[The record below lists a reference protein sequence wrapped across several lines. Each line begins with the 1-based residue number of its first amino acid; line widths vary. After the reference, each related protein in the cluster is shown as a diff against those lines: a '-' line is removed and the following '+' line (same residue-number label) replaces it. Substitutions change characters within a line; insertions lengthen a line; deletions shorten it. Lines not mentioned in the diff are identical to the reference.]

1 MQTFEGKHVFIGLD
15 VHKKTYSVTAI
26 CENRVVKKA
35 TIGASPSGLVHFCH
49 KFFPEA
55 HIHSAYE
62 AGFSGF
68 SLHRTLLG
76 QGIDSRVVHPASIE
90 IAVRDRVKNDKRDS
104 MKIARQLN
112 QGMLQGIPIPTEEQ
126 ERRRVLTRL
135 RETLVRRK
143 TQAGNQLKSFLYFHG
158 LMGLDEPKVSSAWID
173 TLSHRDCPE
182 EVAFGISVYVEEWK
196 YYKGR
201 IAEID
206 ARLRDQAEADSL
218 LEMIYRSVP
227 GIGPTSARILANELG
242 DMSQFRREKQLFS
255 YLGLTPTESSSG
267 EHIRR
272 GRISRQGKPTLRK
285 VLVQAAWAAI
295 RQDPSLNEV
304 YERIRVRSGG
314 KKAIVG
320 VARRLAGRIRACL
333 KEGRTYRL
341 RIVTSR

>member
-15 VHKKTYSVTAI
+15 VHKRTYALTAI
-26 CENRVVKKA
+26 CEDRVVKKA
-35 TIGASPSGLVHFCH
+35 TISALPNGLVQFCQ

-68 SLHRTLLG
+68 SLHRKLLAE
-76 QGIDSRVVHPASIE
+76 GIDSCVVHPASIE
-90 IAVRDRVKNDKRDS
+90 IAARDRVKNDRRDS

-112 QGMLQGIPIPTEEQ
+112 QGLLQGIPIPTEEQ
-126 ERRRVLTRL
+126 EKKRVLTRL

-143 TQAGNQLKSFLYFHG
+143 AQAGNQLKSFLYFHG
-158 LMGLDEPKVSSAWID
+158 LVGLEEPKVSPAWIEA
-173 TLSHRDCPE
+173 LSQRDCSE
-182 EVAFGISVYVEEWK
+182 EVAFGISVYVDQWK
-196 YYKGR
+196 YYQRK
-201 IAEID
+201 ITEIE
-206 ARLRDQAEADSL
+206 ARLRGQAAEDSL
-218 LEMIYRSVP
+218 LETIYRSAP

-255 YLGLTPTESSSG
+255 YLGFTPTESSSG

-272 GRISRQGKPTLRK
+272 GRISRQGRPVLRK
-285 VLVQAAWAAI
+285 ILVQAAWAAI
-295 RQDPSLNEV
+295 RQDPSLCEV

-333 KEGRTYRL
+333 KEERTYRL

>member
-1 MQTFEGKHVFIGLD
+1 MQTFQDKHVFIGLD

-26 CENRVVKKA
+26 CEDQVVKRA
-35 TIGASPSGLVHFCH
+35 TIGASPDGLVHFCQ
-49 KFFPEA
+49 KFFPDA
-55 HIHSAYE
+55 HIHAAYE

-68 SLHRTLLG
+68 GLHRKLVG

-112 QGMLQGIPIPTEEQ
+112 QGLLKGIPIPTEEQ
-126 ERRRVLTRL
+126 ESRRILSRI
-135 RETLVRRK
+135 REALVRRK
-143 TQAGNQLKSFLYFHG
+143 TQAGNQLKSFLYLHG

-173 TLSHRDCPE
+173 TLGQRDCSE
-182 EVAFGISVYVEEWK
+182 EVAFGISLYVDQWR
-196 YYKGR
+196 YYQGK

-206 ARLRDQAEADSL
+206 ARLKEQAKEDSF
-218 LEMIYRSVP
+218 LETIYRSAP

-242 DMSQFRREKQLFS
+242 DMSQFPREKQLFS

-285 VLVQAAWAAI
+285 ILVQAAWAAI

-304 YERIRVRSGG
+304 YERIKVRSGG
-314 KKAIVG
+314 KRAIVG

-341 RIVTSR
+341 RIATSR